1 MPIEP
6 PRNLRCEKITWSA
19 PANRLPWRRARLAEL
34 LHLNP
39 ALGFDPIEPTV
50 VPLELALNQG
60 PADNLV
66 AEALSARPE
75 LAEARHLVC
84 EAIARWKREKYAPF
98 VPSVLL
104 GVSDGGMTAG
114 KNSDYAAGQN
124 RLDVDAVAYWELR
137 NFGLGDQAARRDAR
151 SAFDQTHWRQIEVM
165 DRISREVTEAD
176 VQVACS
182 ARANRQCRRRRKSR
196 GAALTN

>member
-1 MPIEP
+1 MAIAEET
-6 PRNLRCEKITWSA
+6 RQHAEALADVTGKYAAVGEGLQSDADRAATELSLRK
-19 PANRLPWRRARLAEL
+19 NNVVRADESIAVAATRLAEL

-39 ALGFDPIEPTV
+39 TLGFDPIEPTV

-66 AEALSARPE
+66 AQALSARPE

-124 RLDVDAVAYWELR
+124 RFDVDAVAYWELR
-137 NFGLGDQAARRDAR
+137 NFGLGDQAVARCSLGVR
-151 SAFDQTHWRQIEVM
+151 SNTLA
-165 DRISREVTEAD
+165 AD
-176 VQVACS
+176 
-182 ARANRQCRRRRKSR
+182 
-196 GAALTN
+196 